1 MVIYRYFPDGQGKR
15 TQQRTNHAA
24 FKINGSTRGELVRF
38 GMSQISKGI
47 PSKMGTCDIDSD
59 VCTYKLFRK
68 TILMLE
74 LMQLM
79 LYILRYIC
87 ELPKHGKIE

>member
-59 VCTYKLFRK
+59 VCTLNY
-68 TILMLE
+68 LE
-74 LMQLM
+74 KQ
-79 LYILRYIC
+79 YSC
-87 ELPKHGKIE
+87 WN